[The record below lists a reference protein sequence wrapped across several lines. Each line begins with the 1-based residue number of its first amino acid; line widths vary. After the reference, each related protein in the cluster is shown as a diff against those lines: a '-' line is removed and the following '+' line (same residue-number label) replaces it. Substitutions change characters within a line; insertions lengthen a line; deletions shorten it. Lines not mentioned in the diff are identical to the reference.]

1 MGRNKVLSRGW
12 RPGAKVPYHQHMP
25 YWPNS
30 HCARQD
36 KYNLKLAL
44 NNNDM
49 ALKNL
54 LFLSRDQCEHF
65 PLQR

>member
-1 MGRNKVLSRGW
+1 M
-12 RPGAKVPYHQHMP
+12 Q

-36 KYNLKLAL
+36 KYNNEYSKAEQAWNLKLAL

-49 ALKNL
+49 ALPKNERNCNL
-54 LFLSRDQCEHF
+54 LFLSGDQCEHF